1 MLEAINYI
9 GNVSKKIVTID
20 KIAIYLNIVIYL
32 IYLNNGGASN
42 WDKESVE
49 ANLKEMQTKGII
61 DASYKSFDS
70 IFVRLSQFF
79 DHTGWCLYYTSGRLW
94 HVSATANPV
103 IPTHISDLAIA
114 TLNIGSFVT
123 HCTPHPFYSSSVSSS
138 SFSSQLDSLEA
149 KLCDTI
155 MAMESFF
162 MDELQ
167 TINNELLTSPKSKT
181 L

>member
-1 MLEAINYI
+1 MLVQQQI
-9 GNVSKKIVTID
+9 
-20 KIAIYLNIVIYL
+20 
-32 IYLNNGGASN
+32 
-42 WDKESVE
+42 
-49 ANLKEMQTKGII
+49 
-61 DASYKSFDS
+61 
-70 IFVRLSQFF
+70 
-79 DHTGWCLYYTSGRLW
+79 
-94 HVSATANPV
+94 